1 MTISQF
7 ARFYAIPRRRVELAV
22 TRALAQNGGRFE
34 LPGLGAFQAK
44 KSGEGRTA
52 LVQIEMFDVRH
63 GFKTLPPPPTV
74 SEADAASPAPQ
85 PPSSENPASDSPED
99 AAPVELHELSES
111 ELKRRLTAARIAAIE
126 QESAV
131 KRAKLRGEVVAYC
144 ANSVQI
150 LLASFRS
157 ELASLHLDAATT
169 DALSVALSDVL
180 SDLDA
185 VSADLIANV
194 PPEQIELAITRRR
207 AERIA
212 ARRASELDKTSSVS
226 LISDPENLTNA
237 HAIQTE
243 QTPAV
248 DSTPSTENSAGR
260 TAASED

>member
-7 ARFYAIPRRRVELAV
+7 ASFYAIPRRRVELAV

-34 LPGLGAFQAK
+34 LPGLGAFIAK

-74 SEADAASPAPQ
+74 SEADSASPVPQ
-85 PPSSENPASDSPED
+85 PQFSDSE
-99 AAPVELHELSES
+99 AAEEEAPVELHELSEA

-150 LLASFRS
+150 LLASFRA
-157 ELASLHLDAATT
+157 ELAAMRLDDATAE
-169 DALSVALSDVL
+169 ALSLALSDVL

-194 PPEQIELAITRRR
+194 PPDQIELAITRRR

-212 ARRASELDKTSSVS
+212 ARRAAELDKQPPSTLNSQ
-226 LISDPENLTNA
+226 PENLTNQA
-237 HAIQTE
+237 
-243 QTPAV
+243 
-248 DSTPSTENSAGR
+248 
-260 TAASED
+260 EDPLP